1 MINSKSISS
10 ASAKYWKTSS
20 FRYSNGV
27 FRNDKERDLSHE
39 DLSSLDEH
47 RRAGHITSL
56 LEAFQVQR
64 LHLLIATL
72 HLHRM
77 EGQHGDLV
85 HVLGNEHGERFW
97 G

>member
-1 MINSKSISS
+1 MPVPST
-10 ASAKYWKTSS
+10 AKLQEVLDIQMEYLEMCGS
-20 FRYSNGV
+20 
-27 FRNDKERDLSHE
+27 KERDLSHE

-47 RRAGHITSL
+47 RRAGHVTSL

-85 HVLGNEHGERFW
+85 HMLGMSIERFW